1 MGSEPQP
8 LQTPSLPQVLA
19 AALDA
24 ALEDVH
30 TCSWGSVLSYD
41 AASQTCSVQIIQR
54 RPYTDEDGARQTE
67 RPAPLLEVP
76 VLFMGAGAYSITW
89 PLIPG
94 DVVLLLFMERAMD
107 AWHASGQTD
116 VDAGDDR
123 RHSLSDAIAV
133 PGLRSRKNKIDTP
146 PSDAMVLTGPK
157 IQLGSKNA
165 SNGVLT
171 TSDGTAFIEALAYAI
186 AQSAAVPAQ
195 APGTAALT
203 NLYNALTSGAS
214 PPTSPPTP
222 GGAWPTGSS
231 KVKADD

>member
-41 AASQTCSVQIIQR
+41 AASQTCSVQLIQR
-54 RPYTDEDGARQTE
+54 RPYTDEDGTRQTE

-76 VLFMGAGAYSITW
+76 VLFMGAGQFSLTW
-89 PLIPG
+89 PLVPG

-107 AWHASGQTD
+107 AWHAGGQTD

-123 RHSLSDAIAV
+123 RHSLSDAVAV

-157 IQLGSKNA
+157 VQLGSKNA
-165 SNGVLT
+165 TKGVARNGDSISVSITDLQT
-171 TSDGTAFIEALAYAI
+171 CLDLRYA
-186 AQSAAVPAQ
+186 QVPSA
-195 APGTAALT
+195 
-203 NLYNALTSGAS
+203 
-214 PPTSPPTP
+214 PPLSKPV
-222 GGAWPTGSS
+222 GGSVSSGSS

>member
-41 AASQTCSVQIIQR
+41 AASQTCSVQLIQR
-54 RPYTDEDGARQTE
+54 RAYTDEDGERQTE
-67 RPAPLLEVP
+67 RPAPLLGVP
-76 VLFMGAGAYSITW
+76 VLFPGSGPYSITW
-89 PLIPG
+89 PIAPG
-94 DVVLLLFMERAMD
+94 DVVLLVFMERAMD
-107 AWHASGQTD
+107 AWHASGQSD

-123 RHSLSDAIAV
+123 RHSLTDAVAI
-133 PGLRSRKNKIDTP
+133 PGLRSAAGKIAGP
-146 PSDAMVLTGPK
+146 PPNDSVCVTAPK

-165 SNGVLT
+165 TKAVARNGDSISVSITDLQT
-171 TSDGTAFIEALAYAI
+171 CLDDRYAFNNPSTPVPLAKP
-186 AQSAAVPAQ
+186 V
-195 APGTAALT
+195 
-203 NLYNALTSGAS
+203 
-214 PPTSPPTP
+214 
-222 GGAWPTGSS
+222 GGNVSSGSS